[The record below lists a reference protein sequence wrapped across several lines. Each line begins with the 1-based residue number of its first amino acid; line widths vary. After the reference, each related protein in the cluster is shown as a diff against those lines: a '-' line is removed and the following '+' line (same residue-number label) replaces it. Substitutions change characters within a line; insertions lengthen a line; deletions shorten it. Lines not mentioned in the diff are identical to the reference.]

1 MDDEWCVTKVITPI
15 ILDELE
21 RNVALFS
28 DKEEKEF
35 LILTPAKVI
44 VLVPSE
50 TFVRQKFV
58 IKTTTAKGM
67 TRSGRCYTLKEFAL
81 GGKKKDKDEVKSTI
95 SEGEAE
101 ELWRKM

>member
-67 TRSGRCYTLKEFAL
+67 TRSGRCYTLKELAL
-81 GGKKKDKDEVKSTI
+81 GGQKKDHSKRTI
-95 SEGEAE
+95 REGDGE
-101 ELWRKM
+101 KFG